1 MFYSIVYTRG
11 RERSRVV
18 SLKIRFGLVFRE
30 KSQLT
35 PQLPSLFFSFS
46 VRTIM
51 TVKSD
56 IFIHSQLPNVFFSF
70 SLRTI
75 MNVKS
80 DISIHRSTTVCVY
93 FWGFRLPIKNWDTWI
108 LHFEKVINFAILLNL
123 YVQCEEL
130 SKVSICFRLPL
141 CPCHSRQNILFQ

>member
-1 MFYSIVYTRG
+1 MKMGGFGESVTG
-11 RERSRVV
+11 KEKKKVNLELSLRE
-18 SLKIRFGLVFRE
+18 LKISYLQKVCKFR
-30 KSQLT
+30 
-35 PQLPSLFFSFS
+35 
-46 VRTIM
+46 
-51 TVKSD
+51 
-56 IFIHSQLPNVFFSF
+56 F

>member
-1 MFYSIVYTRG
+1 MGCNKNQFQFVCQRIAEQPTLYFCIRIRHPSMFFSIVYTRG

-56 IFIHSQLPNVFFSF
+56 IYTQ
-70 SLRTI
+70 
-75 MNVKS
+75 
-80 DISIHRSTTVCVY
+80 RSTNYYICTY
-93 FWGFRLPIKNWDTWI
+93 YGGFRLPIKNWDTQI
-108 LHFEKVINFAILLNL
+108 LHFEKVINFAILL
-123 YVQCEEL
+123 VCAMCRT
-130 SKVSICFRLPL
+130 I
-141 CPCHSRQNILFQ
+141 